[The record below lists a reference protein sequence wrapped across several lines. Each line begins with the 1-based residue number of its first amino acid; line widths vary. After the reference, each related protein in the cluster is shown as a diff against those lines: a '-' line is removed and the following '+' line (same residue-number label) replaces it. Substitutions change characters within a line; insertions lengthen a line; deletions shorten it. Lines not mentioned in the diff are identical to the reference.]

1 MTYSHLWS
9 ATDPLQAAIA
19 ADPSFPDAQVKPCGR
34 ATADTTLC
42 EMSRL
47 IRDLQLVNARGRKYL
62 TADKRQRFLE
72 AAPDAAAG

>member
-1 MTYSHLWS
+1 
-9 ATDPLQAAIA
+9 
-19 ADPSFPDAQVKPCGR
+19 
-34 ATADTTLC
+34 
-42 EMSRL
+42 MSRL